1 MAVNDTGFPGYVRR
15 ASHADVL
22 TPRTKLGLIAAEW
35 SRRTYHGRVYAK
47 AQNVRPTYI
56 KAYDA
61 ALADVDVL
69 VMPTCIMTAP
79 KNYTPGSYL
88 EAVEDNLT
96 LRSSSRNTQPFNYTG
111 HPALALPVGKSS
123 AGLPVSMQLVGR
135 FFDDPLLMR
144 VAYAYQH
151 STDWDTIISVQA

>member
-1 MAVNDTGFPGYVRR
+1 
-15 ASHADVL
+15 
-22 TPRTKLGLIAAEW
+22 
-35 SRRTYHGRVYAK
+35 
-47 AQNVRPTYI
+47 VRPTYV

-69 VMPTCIMTAP
+69 VMPTCLMTAP
-79 KNYTPGSYL
+79 KNHSPGSHL
-88 EAVEDNLT
+88 EAVEDNLST
-96 LRSSSRNTQPFNYTG
+96 ANRRTSRNTQPFNYTG

-151 STDWDTIISVQA
+151 STDWDKIISVQA